1 MKTVLTC
8 AVALMVAAACTPTK
22 PKVPGV
28 DTPGAKKSAVA
39 DPASGAV
46 VKAPRKKTVQKKAAA
61 EKKHSHAYSPFVLG
75 VSNGDPFRV
84 VSFKD
89 VGMKLAD
96 DDAMLMYET
105 IAESLSLELGAAKGL
120 GMSAQVAYDE
130 SNLDPKNHLACGSD
144 QLYVDL
150 WRSEGP
156 ARWGFSLWSG
166 CGEDDNFAWK
176 EVAVETL
183 DTGDPVKDVKSLTSN
198 IVSTLAAA
206 SSKGCYQKTC

>member
-1 MKTVLTC
+1 MKIASWC
-8 AVALMVAAACTPTK
+8 AVSLIVATACTPEK

-28 DTPGAKKSAVA
+28 DTPDERTNAV
-39 DPASGAV
+39 GAV
-46 VKAPRKKTVQKKAAA
+46 DTVKAPKPMAKEKVRGAVE
-61 EKKHSHAYSPFVLG
+61 EKKRSHAYSPFVLR

-89 VGMKLAD
+89 VGMKLDD

-105 IAESLSLELGAAKGL
+105 IAESLSLELGAAKSL
-120 GMSAQVAYDE
+120 GMNAQVAYDE

-156 ARWGFSLWSG
+156 ARWGYSLWSG

-176 EVAVETL
+176 EVRVETL

-198 IVSTLAAA
+198 IVSTLATAT
-206 SSKGCYQKTC
+206 SKGCYQKTC

>member
-1 MKTVLTC
+1 MKIALLC
-8 AVALMVAAACTPTK
+8 AASLVVATACTPTK

-28 DTPGAKKSAVA
+28 DTPGAKVAAKAAPAVGAVA
-39 DPASGAV
+39 
-46 VKAPRKKTVQKKAAA
+46 KIKKAAVPTKVAA
-61 EKKHSHAYSPFVLG
+61 EKKHSHAYSPFVLR

-89 VGMKLAD
+89 VGMKLDD

-105 IAESLSLELGAAKGL
+105 IAESLSLELSAAKSL
-120 GMSAQVAYDE
+120 GMLAQVAYDE
-130 SNLDPKNHLACGSD
+130 SNLDPTNHLACGSD

-156 ARWGFSLWSG
+156 ARWGYSLWSG

-176 EVAVETL
+176 EVTVEAL

-198 IVSTLAAA
+198 IVSTLASAT
-206 SSKGCYQKTC
+206 SKGCYQKTC